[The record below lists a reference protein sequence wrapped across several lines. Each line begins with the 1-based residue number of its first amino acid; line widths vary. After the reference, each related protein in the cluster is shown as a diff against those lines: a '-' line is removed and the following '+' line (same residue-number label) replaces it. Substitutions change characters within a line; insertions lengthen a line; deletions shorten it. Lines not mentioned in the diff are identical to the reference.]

1 MRKLI
6 LICVGVMCMFS
17 LHAQDKVQADSA
29 YAAEKYEEAIPIY
42 MALLKEGE
50 HADIYYN
57 LGNCYYKTDRLALAI
72 LNYERSLLLDSD
84 NADTRFNLE
93 MAQARIADKIEPLGT
108 FFLVQWSTAVRNL
121 FPSNVWAVIAVVA
134 FLLFLVGVVLYF
146 FVEKVV
152 LRKIGFFA
160 GLLAVLVAIGANH
173 FASEQKARI
182 IHRDSA
188 IIFAPTITVKS
199 SPSESG
205 TDLFVLH
212 EGTKVYLMDRVGE
225 WSEIRLEDGNRG
237 WIPTDKLEII

>member
-72 LNYERSLLLDSD
+72 LNYERAALLDPGSSD
-84 NADTRFNLE
+84 VRFNLE
-93 MAQARIADKIEPLGT
+93 LARSKTIDKITPESEMFFVTWYKNIIDMMSMDGWARTGIVAFVLACVLILV
-108 FFLVQWSTAVRNL
+108 FFLGNKV
-121 FPSNVWAVIAVVA
+121 VWKKLGFFGALVMLAVV
-134 FLLFLVGVVLYF
+134 VMSSSVV
-146 FVEKVV
+146 
-152 LRKIGFFA
+152 
-160 GLLAVLVAIGANH
+160 
-173 FASEQKARI
+173 
-182 IHRDSA
+182 
-188 IIFAPTITVKS
+188 VKS
-199 SPSESG
+199 TPNESG

-212 EGTKVYLMDRVGE
+212 EGTRVEIIDDSMKE
-225 WSEIRLEDGNRG
+225 WKEIRLADGKVG
-237 WIPTDKLEII
+237 WMPTEAMEVI